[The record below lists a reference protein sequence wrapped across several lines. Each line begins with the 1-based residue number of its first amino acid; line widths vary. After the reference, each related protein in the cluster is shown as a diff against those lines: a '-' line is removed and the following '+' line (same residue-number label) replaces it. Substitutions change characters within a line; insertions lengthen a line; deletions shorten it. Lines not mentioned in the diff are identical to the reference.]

1 MTGAP
6 RAAARRRPGVAEPAV
21 QPEGESAGQPVAP
34 SVGGQGTSPDGPAQ
48 DVPAQ
53 DAPAQDAPTVEPLLV
68 DAARLLALADGPPLA
83 PEEPDSADRGPLLP
97 LELLGWDDTD
107 HLVGVRCSGE
117 VVVRS
122 GRPATRRSLA
132 VTRLTRWARA
142 GRMTL
147 HCADGDVVVRLLAP
161 SEYDGVA
168 LGDERHGRVAGPV
181 RMARSG
187 QLSGRRDDVARA
199 LVSRVLR
206 VSPDVQVGNG

>member
-34 SVGGQGTSPDGPAQ
+34 SVGGQGTSPDG
-48 DVPAQ
+48 
-53 DAPAQDAPTVEPLLV
+53 PAQDAPTVEPLLV